1 MTYEGYWWDIVWRYH
16 CKSNFQLHFYYRTIR
31 QGCSKDFL
39 LVIIFLF
46 DLIYLFIVFFFGYF
60 HGFGKEPLNPPH
72 KSICEKAHLVTIHL
86 QNNFKTNVLASIIFK
101 ISRECN
107 LASKIQTHDIC
118 KNIFQG
124 NAQRPLHR
132 NCKQCVFLKA
142 SQ

>member
-16 CKSNFQLHFYYRTIR
+16 CKSNFQLHFYYQTIDR
-31 QGCSKDFL
+31 VVLKTFFWL
-39 LVIIFLF
+39 LFFYFIWFIYSLF
-46 DLIYLFIVFFFGYF
+46 FFFGYF